1 VGSDVIRGSTDVR
14 KQIVGIIVCIIKRTI
29 IFHRSTK
36 EGLNR
41 WKQSN
46 KIIVIN
52 LLDSSLENVAF
63 DVLRG
68 SCNIRK
74 GQTME
79 ISCSINRTLDQS
91 KGLPP

>member
-1 VGSDVIRGSTDVR
+1 
-14 KQIVGIIVCIIKRTI
+14 VGIIVSIIKRTI

-68 SCNIRK
+68 SCKLVILGRDKPWKSLAQSIGRLTSRK
-74 GQTME
+74 DSHRRATKR
-79 ISCSINRTLDQS
+79 N
-91 KGLPP
+91 